1 MSVSWM
7 AVQMVDSKAGAKEH
21 WSGELTEYLL
31 GPWWVERMVKE
42 MELTLDSKTVYLM
55 VVLMEY
61 QKEHSRD

>member
-7 AVQMVDSKAGAKEH
+7 AVQMVDSKAGQKEH

-31 GPWWVERMVKE
+31 DPWWVERMEKK
-42 MELTLDSKTVYLM
+42 MELTLDSRLVCLM

-61 QKEHSRD
+61 